1 LEPDIASAQIGIV
14 GFGIDVA
21 RRRGGR
27 GRGFYL
33 FGDGL
38 GEFFGERVG
47 LSLVAVVAL
56 GPDVSVGGSVDQL
69 HRHVDAVCGAPDG
82 AFEDAVDAELAG
94 DVAHRTIDTFVLHG
108 RGAGDDAEGAILGER
123 GDEFVGHAVGEIVLR
138 RVAGK
143 ITQRDHGEGM
153 NLGGL
158 GAGEEAGPQDD
169 QESSGEQ
176 TEGGDCG
183 GSLSLG

>member
-1 LEPDIASAQIGIV
+1 V

-38 GEFFGERVG
+38 GEFFGERIG
-47 LSLVAVVAL
+47 LSLVTVVAL

-69 HRHVDAVCGAPDG
+69 HRDVDAVCGALDG

-94 DVAHRTIDTFVLHG
+94 DVTHRTIDTFVLHD
-108 RGAGDDAEGAILGER
+108 RGAGDDAQGAILGQR
-123 GDEFVGHAVGEIVLR
+123 GDELVGHAVGEIVLR
-138 RVAGK
+138 PVAGK
-143 ITQRDHGEGM
+143 IFEGKNAEGSDGCGGRQSAVVLDDTYDGCAREQQDHNRCEP
-153 NLGGL
+153 
-158 GAGEEAGPQDD
+158 APSEEA
-169 QESSGEQ
+169 
-176 TEGGDCG
+176 
-183 GSLSLG
+183 